1 MKRILSLLLAV
12 AMLLAM
18 SPMAFAAGE
27 VAVTKVGA
35 DFEDKTTGEAV
46 FTPNGGSISYEKV
59 AGYDGQETFAAVI
72 NAPKG
77 DTAATPQ
84 VNFQDFDYGANAFV
98 EFDFKAS
105 NYISGKFITLSVWR
119 SGTTKEDI
127 DIIKGDGAGK
137 LLFWNANYTNLNQN
151 IENWSYSL
159 DKWYHVKIWLEDP
172 VSGDKGTG
180 RTFYFVDISYKDDV
194 TGAIK
199 TENVVNKSDKN
210 PSSTSYEGNIACYNN
225 GGKIRNTSIKLDST
239 SAAGKIYLDNFSVK
253 LNYTQANVTAVEV
266 TDDEKIKV
274 SFDKNM
280 KADSFTN
287 STVAL
292 YEKGAQNTAVDF
304 IGVLTD
310 NEYVITPD
318 AGLKGETTYIL
329 ELKEGIKCFEEVGLA
344 DTADTNGV
352 LYTNTFT
359 TPKDNRPSEGDV
371 IEKGSQ
377 LKLGYAA
384 ENAAAVTFT
393 VNGTEIESTKAPKRN
408 AFTAIVDTNTLPL
421 GVIEVVTEATD
432 AEGNQTAYDKKYV
445 NVVKSS
451 EEGTVQVSTGWI
463 QKTDVNSSSSV
474 RVTSPIGTDTTNN
487 GWHIFNTS
495 TYTID
500 ETGHIYPYVFHQN
513 YDKGISGTI
522 VMDIEMMADTTTDA
536 VNLSMIGNASDYDL
550 SSNTES
556 VDVFNGIFNS
566 NGCFYKSDVKYEAGK
581 WYAIKLVLDINAGTK
596 AMYVDG
602 EAVYQDNFAKS
613 YMCLGYPAIRL
624 IQTELE
630 GRTAYAGLSVDNW
643 GIYAKG
649 SVRENGAA
657 YDDVK
662 VGNSRIISE
671 TADTLTVKLNTPVA
685 NADNAKLFVNGTEV
699 AGASFE
705 AAEAITV
712 DSNEYYGALTVNVA
726 DKIKKGDIVEVK
738 LASGANY
745 VTALNV
751 DGTVKTAIAA
761 ATTTADV
768 VFPFVVGDSNLLY
781 VGIAPSY
788 TAGSAG
794 AVLTSANDGN
804 AVPAMLVIA
813 VYENEGGALKS
824 VKKVSASLQN
834 ENLIRLTN
842 NTLDGGTFARVMLW
856 NETTLVPLATVQGG
870 TLTE

>member
-1 MKRILSLLLAV
+1 MKRMLCMLVALAMVLSLV
-12 AMLLAM
+12 
-18 SPMAFAAGE
+18 PMASAAE

-35 DFEDKTTGEAV
+35 DFEDNTTGDAV
-46 FTPNGGSISYEKV
+46 FTPNGGSIAYETV
-59 AGYDGQETFAAVI
+59 TGYDGQESVAAVI
-72 NAPKG
+72 TAPKG

-84 VNFQDFDYGANAFV
+84 MNFQDFNYGNTVFV
-98 EFDFKAS
+98 EFDFKATS
-105 NYISGKFITLSVWR
+105 YISGSFFTLPVKR
-119 SGTTKEDI
+119 SNGNRETPN
-127 DIIKGDGAGK
+127 IIRGDGAGK
-137 LLFWNANYTNLNQN
+137 LEFYNTSNVKFADWA
-151 IENWSYSL
+151 YSL
-159 DKWYHVKIWLEDP
+159 NTWYRVKIWVENP
-172 VSGDKGTG
+172 PANSTVGTN
-180 RTFYFVDISYKDDV
+180 RTWYFVDISYYDAD
-194 TGAIK
+194 AEK
-199 TENVVNKSDKN
+199 TEHVINTSDRL
-210 PSSTSYEGNIACYNN
+210 PTSASTAGNIACWNN
-225 GGKIRNTSIKLDST
+225 DGYIVNANIKLDST
-239 SAAGKIYLDNFSVK
+239 SAEGNIYLDNFNVK
-253 LNYTQANVTAVEV
+253 LNYTQANVTRLDVN
-266 TDDEKIKV
+266 DDETITI

-280 KADSFTN
+280 KEESFN
-287 STVAL
+287 SSTVAL
-292 YEKGAQNTAVDF
+292 YEKGEQNEAVEF

-310 NEYVITPD
+310 NEYVITPQ
-318 AGLKGETTYIL
+318 AGFKGETTYIL
-329 ELKEGIKCFEEVGLA
+329 ELKEGIQCFEEVGLA
-344 DTADTNGV
+344 GIADANGV
-352 LYTNTFT
+352 LYTKTFT

-451 EEGTVQVSTGWI
+451 EEGTVQESTGWI

-495 TYTID
+495 TYTIG
-500 ETGHIYPYVFHQN
+500 EAGHIYPYVFHQN

-657 YDDVK
+657 YDDEK

-781 VGIAPSY
+781 VDLAPSY
-788 TAGSAG
+788 SSNSVD
-794 AVLTSANDGN
+794 AVLKTANDGD
-804 AVPAMLVIA
+804 VVSSKLVIA
-813 VYENEGGALKS
+813 VYEAEGRVLES
-824 VKKVSASLQN
+824 VKMATVSLQD
-834 ENLIRLTN
+834 ENLVRLTN
-842 NTLDGGTFARVMLW
+842 DEINGGTFARVFLW
-856 NETTLVPLATVQGG
+856 NGTTLAPLATVQGSG
-870 TLTE
+870 LTE